1 MRMSVPFIGATVGA
15 TIVLSYFLGK
25 HLANR
30 HIYGSDGK
38 GGEITKVKTKFNESD
53 MEYNREF

>member
-1 MRMSVPFIGATVGA
+1 MSVPFIGATVGA

-38 GGEITKVKTKFNESD
+38 GGEIIKVKTKFNESD

>member
-1 MRMSVPFIGATVGA
+1 MSLPFMGTSIAATL
-15 TIVLSYFLGK
+15 VLSYFLGK
-25 HLANR
+25 HMANR

-38 GGEITKVKTKFNESD
+38 GGEITKVKTKFNEHD